1 MRRKAL
7 IDGELLSYV
16 ASIYY
21 ESSARTGDHR
31 QAFVETVRRALLEGY
46 QPRAAWVTD
55 AMLRTARPTHAVLLS
70 HPEASMVFSVVVG
83 GVSVGWADQL
93 LESEV
98 YTPETGRGWRL
109 IEGEAVELYMRWAR
123 QEPEPPLLELD
134 LAMGMER

>member
-1 MRRKAL
+1 
-7 IDGELLSYV
+7 
-16 ASIYY
+16 
-21 ESSARTGDHR
+21 
-31 QAFVETVRRALLEGY
+31 
-46 QPRAAWVTD
+46 
-55 AMLRTARPTHAVLLS
+55 
-70 HPEASMVFSVVVG
+70 MVYSVVVG